1 MDVDGSAERRG
12 PTRRVGVDVARARTD
27 GRMRRRRRGGV
38 DKERVTGSRY
48 MAPAWKKDR
57 RVPVADPGRTAK
69 EETVEES
76 RQRRRKRGTGDTEGT
91 CYALRDMAE
100 ARGIHNFVKTK
111 MLRSCLGGVAFFLV
125 SRNVQARLS
134 LALRPRPSRPTSPLR
149 LLRDSRL
156 LPVPSPPPRFAPS
169 LPLALSRTRVPPLC
183 PPCPSYL
190 RASSLSRFSGNA
202 PRNEKRF
209 VKNVSASS

>member
-1 MDVDGSAERRG
+1 MD
-12 PTRRVGVDVARARTD
+12 RRVGVDVARAD
-27 GRMRRRRRGGV
+27 GDGDDDV
-38 DKERVTGSRY
+38 ERDGQGARY
-48 MAPAWKKDR
+48 ERQMYGPGMEEGQT
-57 RVPVADPGRTAK
+57 VADPGRERRK
-69 EETVEES
+69 K
-76 RQRRRKRGTGDTEGT
+76 RRRGRAGVAEEEEEGRPRKRWRRNGRDTEGT

-134 LALRPRPSRPTSPLR
+134 LRPSSSCLSLSLRHPPRRFFPL
-149 LLRDSRL
+149 
-156 LPVPSPPPRFAPS
+156 PPSAPPRFS
-169 LPLALSRTRVPPLC
+169 LLPPLPTSCWC

>member
-1 MDVDGSAERRG
+1 MGPGMEEGQTRPGYCRIRGERSERRG
-12 PTRRVGVDVARARTD
+12 RWK
-27 GRMRRRRRGGV
+27 RRGMTEEEEE
-38 DKERVTGSRY
+38 KEV
-48 MAPAWKKDR
+48 
-57 RVPVADPGRTAK
+57 K
-69 EETVEES
+69 EVEEEKEDEEEE
-76 RQRRRKRGTGDTEGT
+76 KREIEGT

-125 SRNVQARLS
+125 SRNVQARL
-134 LALRPRPSRPTSPLR
+134 APSVLR
-149 LLRDSRL
+149 LLVRALFPSSRSL
-156 LPVPSPPPRFAPS
+156 VPSVSSVALGSALLS
-169 LPLALSRTRVPPLC
+169 LLSCSSFPLLRTPGGLLVRV
-183 PPCPSYL
+183 YL